1 MRQQTSVALFPPD
14 YRFTPPLFLA
24 MFDKIGNAVSSILPP
39 DVGAD
44 VKQNVEALVRG
55 GLEKM
60 DLVSREQFEI
70 QQKIL
75 ERTREKLEALEARV
89 HELETHNKD

>member
-1 MRQQTSVALFPPD
+1 ML
-14 YRFTPPLFLA
+14 
-24 MFDKIGNAVSSILPP
+24 DKIGNAVSSILPSE
-39 DVGAD
+39 VGAD
-44 VKQNVEALVRG
+44 VKQNVEAVVRS

-60 DLVSREQFEI
+60 DLVSREQFDI

-89 HELETHNKD
+89 AELENTD

>member
-1 MRQQTSVALFPPD
+1 ML
-14 YRFTPPLFLA
+14 
-24 MFDKIGNAVSSILPP
+24 DKIGNAVSSILPSE
-39 DVGAD
+39 VGAD
-44 VKQNVEALVRG
+44 VKQNVEAVVRS

-60 DLVSREQFEI
+60 DLVSREQFDI

-89 HELETHNKD
+89 AELEKTD